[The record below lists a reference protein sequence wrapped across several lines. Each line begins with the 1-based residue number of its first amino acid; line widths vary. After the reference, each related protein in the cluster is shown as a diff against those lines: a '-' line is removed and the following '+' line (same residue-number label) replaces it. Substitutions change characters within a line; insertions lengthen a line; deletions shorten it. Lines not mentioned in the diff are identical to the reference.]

1 MDPIFSFKKESVSR
15 DMVGSAKALQI
26 HTQSEYIHFDKLTE
40 YTVGEN
46 RQQDDDNEAASTAQ
60 RRGGW

>member
-1 MDPIFSFKKESVSR
+1 
-15 DMVGSAKALQI
+15 MVGSAKALQI

-60 RRGGW
+60 RRGG